1 MPLHAPCFSQSVR
14 KIPGHAPPFPL
25 LRSPWQGT
33 AIFIPLLRT
42 DLSTAVFVYGTRKE
56 HRTRTLDP
64 AEFAFWRLPLQTTQ
78 YIRPC
83 RPVRICYRRKPKGW
97 AERTSPWRRAS
108 SCLLCSQTSISPLSG
123 ANRPQLGVHLNLP
136 FPNSGGMVL
145 TSRPQGRDGSVS
157 PLGSYSGMM
166 EPRPQPTL
174 HTWAA
179 VARSKE
185 ISA

>member
-1 MPLHAPCFSQSVR
+1 MR

-83 RPVRICYRRKPKGW
+83 RPVRICYRRKPRGW

-145 TSRPQGRDGSVS
+145 TSRRRGIASPVAIRRGEGAQRKGCRDPRCSPRFFIQGSLRKWSS
-157 PLGSYSGMM
+157 RALRHPPFS
-166 EPRPQPTL
+166 
-174 HTWAA
+174 
-179 VARSKE
+179 
-185 ISA
+185 

>member
-1 MPLHAPCFSQSVR
+1 M
-14 KIPGHAPPFPL
+14 
-25 LRSPWQGT
+25 
-33 AIFIPLLRT
+33 
-42 DLSTAVFVYGTRKE
+42 FVYGTRKE
-56 HRTRTLDP
+56 HRTRTLGP

-83 RPVRICYRRKPKGW
+83 HPVRICYRRKPRGW
-97 AERTSPWRRAS
+97 AERMSPWS
-108 SCLLCSQTSISPLSG
+108 GTLSCLLYSQTLISPLSG

-157 PLGSYSGMM
+157 PLGSHSGMM

-174 HTWAA
+174 HIWPA
-179 VARSKE
+179 VSHSKE
-185 ISA
+185 IFA